1 MPIYIITI
9 GIFILVSAFSYS
21 IIASRETSDSL
32 LVDAGSMATKEVM
45 AMMNDDMGQM
55 MMTDGTY
62 RSEVRYAVPNGY
74 IEPMALE
81 VTLADGVI
89 TESKVE
95 FEIASPVSK
104 SYVQSFENYYKDQVI
119 GQSVTDV
126 SLARVGGAT
135 LTNVAFDAALEKIKV
150 EATGNMMGMMNPETE
165 DEVLPLLLP
174 GTPTE
179 GGIVL
184 DPVPTTSSYS
194 DADLKDGTYSS
205 TVRYEV
211 PFEHIGLMNLE
222 VTVAEG
228 VVTDSVVEFE
238 VTNPVSESY
247 ARSFDNY
254 YKDEVIGQSLAEV
267 SLARVGGASLTNA
280 AFGAALEKI
289 KTEASGNTVVAT
301 ADTTLPLPVP
311 ELVIR
316 GIPNL
321 AEIAATSKNKI
332 HLVTGP
338 LPGTKSSI
346 NNMSPYADGTYVVVQ
361 SYYAWPNIY
370 EPMQTAITLE
380 NGIIVAA
387 DQAYSTVDYSHS
399 YNYQRHFDSLYKNV
413 VIGMPLDD
421 APIARVGQATETTDG
436 FNDALMVI
444 KEKAKQ
450 L

>member
-1 MPIYIITI
+1 MPIYIVTI

-21 IIASRETSDSL
+21 LLATRETSDTLASR
-32 LVDAGSMATKEVM
+32 EVIAADGISQ
-45 AMMNDDMGQM
+45 AMIA
-55 MMTDGTY
+55 DGAY
-62 RSEVRYAVPNGY
+62 RSEVRYEVPYGY
-74 IEPMALE
+74 IEPMSLE
-81 VTLADGVI
+81 VTVEGGVI
-89 TESKVE
+89 TESVVD
-95 FEIASPVSK
+95 FEIVNPVSGD
-104 SYVQSFENYYKDQVI
+104 YVRSFERYYKDKVI
-119 GQSVTDV
+119 GQPITEV
-126 SLARVGGAT
+126 SLARLGGAT

-150 EATGNMMGMMNPETE
+150 EAAGGALASATK
-165 DEVLPLLLP
+165 DEASPLLLP

-179 GGIVL
+179 DGIVL
-184 DPVPTTSSYS
+184 GPVPTTPSYT

-205 TVRYEV
+205 AVRYEV

-228 VVTDSVVEFE
+228 VVADSSVEFE

-247 ARSFDNY
+247 ARSFGNY
-254 YKDEVIGQSLAEV
+254 YKDEVVGQSLAEV

-280 AFGAALEKI
+280 AFDAALEQI
-289 KTEASGNTVVAT
+289 KAEASGNTVAAD

-338 LPGTKSSI
+338 LPGTESST
-346 NNMSPYADGTYVVVQ
+346 NNTSPYANGTYVVEQ

-370 EPMQTAITLE
+370 EPMQTVITLE

-387 DQAYSTVDYSHS
+387 DQAYSTVDYTHS
-399 YNYQRHFDSLYKNV
+399 DQYQRHFDSIYKNV
-413 VIGMPLDD
+413 VVGMPLAD
-421 APIARVGQATETTDG
+421 APIARIGQASETTDG
-436 FNDALMVI
+436 FNDALLAI
-444 KEKAKQ
+444 KEQAKNQ
-450 L
+450 